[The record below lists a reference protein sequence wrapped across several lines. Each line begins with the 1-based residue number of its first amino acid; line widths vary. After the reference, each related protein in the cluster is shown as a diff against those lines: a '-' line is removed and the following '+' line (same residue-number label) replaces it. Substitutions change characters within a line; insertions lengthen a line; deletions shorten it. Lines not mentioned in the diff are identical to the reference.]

1 MKKIKLTKKQL
12 TDAYQ
17 GLREG
22 GYELEKLSVTSVNKV
37 KLPNGDIHKRT
48 GQSLHPLAKEV
59 LNTHK
64 SKPKWNYETKLK
76 MK

>member
-22 GYELEKLSVTSVNKV
+22 GYELEELSVTSVSKV
-37 KLPNGDIHKRT
+37 HLPNGDIHKKT
-48 GQSLHPLAKEV
+48 NTSLHPLAKPFVNE
-59 LNTHK
+59 HK
-64 SKPKWNYETKLK
+64 TKPKWNYETKLK